1 MELRSFMHGMCALA
15 PHCRYP
21 VSEQEELAAYLGKA
35 ELHLIDSPEGHDGFL
50 LEQARIAPLVNKF
63 LSRMELAHKADML
76 QEELSALKAR
86 L

>member
-1 MELRSFMHGMCALA
+1 M
-15 PHCRYP
+15 
-21 VSEQEELAAYLGKA
+21 SEQEELAAYLGSA

-63 LSRMELAHKADML
+63 LSRMEHIVKTEALAEDLA
-76 QEELSALKAR
+76 ALKAR